1 MNTKL
6 RSLILAIFI
15 AISISFTLT
24 PPGVAVGV
32 APPPATHAL
41 LATLPTS
48 DVVMFVD
55 FQRIM
60 TEIVPRLLAKD
71 PATLAKLTAAVN
83 EVKTKSGVN
92 IMAIDSIVAGMK
104 FDGNV
109 THNMK
114 KENLGIVIMA
124 HGDFDANA
132 LIAALRRETKGKVQ
146 EETYAGIVIYS
157 EPQTASSKKKSE
169 REIPALSV
177 LDANTVAVGDLP
189 QVRAAVDA
197 FAGKGR
203 VDSSLV
209 ELAERDSSSI
219 IGLSGN
225 VPQSLIDDLKETAPA
240 KDEMAQTINK
250 AIAGLKQLF
259 VSIGAT
265 PSDFNMITGARF
277 SSPEQAA
284 SLGDMLLGLRQ
295 QAISEVGDQQ
305 TRDLIN
311 SVQISAQGDEVQ
323 IKANIKNEV
332 VQDFAASMVK
342 DEKPVA
348 KPTPVKTKQ
357 TTKHRRS
364 SRRRRH

>member
-24 PPGVAVGV
+24 PHSVA
-32 APPPATHAL
+32 APPTETHSL
-41 LATLPTS
+41 LSSLPTS

-55 FQRIM
+55 LQRIM

-71 PATLAKLTAAVN
+71 PATLAKVTAAIN

-92 IMAIDSIVAGMK
+92 ILAIDSIVAGMQ
-104 FDGNV
+104 FDGAV
-109 THNMK
+109 SHNMK
-114 KENLGIVIMA
+114 KENVGIVIIA

-132 LIAALRRETKGKVQ
+132 LIAFIRRESKGKVH
-146 EETYAGIVIYS
+146 EETYAGKVIYS
-157 EPQTASSKKKSE
+157 EPPPAPPKKKSE
-169 REIPALSV
+169 RELPALTV
-177 LDANTVAVGDLP
+177 LDANTVALGDLP
-189 QVRAAVDA
+189 QVRAAADA
-197 FAGKGR
+197 FTGKGR

-225 VPQSLIDDLKETAPA
+225 VPESLIQDLKETAPP
-240 KDEMAQTINK
+240 KDETAQAINK
-250 AIAGLKQLF
+250 AIEGLKQLF

-265 PSDFNMITGARF
+265 PTDFNMITGARL

-284 SLGDMLLGLRQ
+284 SLGDMLMGLRQ
-295 QAISEVGDQQ
+295 QVIAEVEDQEI
-305 TRDLIN
+305 RGLLN
-311 SVQISAQGDEVQ
+311 SVQITAQGDEVQ
-323 IKANIKNEV
+323 VKASIKNEV
-332 VQDFAASMVK
+332 VQEFAASMMK

-348 KPTPVKTKQ
+348 KPTSVKPRQ
-357 TTKHRRS
+357 STKHRRS